1 MNEGTVSILNWVEDN
16 IHPQKLTNSVL
27 TEADIK
33 SLNEGF
39 KAEVKSFRKTVFK
52 QLIFFKKEA
61 SNNMKQLVTISDSIH
76 HYLNRMAPAWNQNIS
91 APQIKSI
98 YIDMLNSLEIQLEDM
113 ARLAPKIHRKIPVTR
128 YSLPQLMMG
137 LKEQYRVFTG
147 RLDNEAVDEN
157 LKTIL
162 QKGLFQLAHKKEIT
176 LLNAD
181 YCRHLMNAII
191 SSDNLDTQSIRVL
204 LLLNGFNLPEF
215 YYYCISEYRDA
226 LDNIS
231 GLHEQLA
238 MLMTEQDKLKNLP
251 RVIKTNMLPG
261 VVPIGE
267 QLEGFLS
274 EKKHHISEMLKLRRV
289 ILQDDMLAKSMTR
302 LKINMP
308 VAQFGL
314 FIRVQ
319 VEKGLLLKENI
330 GELFNFFAAHFYTP
344 QTMFISPE
352 SLRKKSTDVEFSTA
366 QKLKAH
372 LIGMLNWLNEN
383 YNLSNYKG
391 S

>member
-16 IHPQKLTNSVL
+16 IHPKKLTNSVL
-27 TEADIK
+27 TEADII
-33 SLNEGF
+33 SLKEGF
-39 KAEVKSFRKTVFK
+39 TAEVISFRKIVFK
-52 QLIFFKKEA
+52 QLIFFRKEA
-61 SNNMKQLVTISDSIH
+61 ANNMKQLITVSDSIH
-76 HYLNRMAPAWNQNIS
+76 HYLNRLASAWKPCES
-91 APQIKSI
+91 APQIKSL

-128 YSLPQLMMG
+128 YSMPQLMMG
-137 LKEQYRVFTG
+137 LKEQYKVFSC
-147 RLDNEAVDEN
+147 RLDNMPVEEN

-162 QKGLFQLAHKKEIT
+162 QKGLFQLVHKKEIS
-176 LLNAD
+176 LSNAD
-181 YCRHLMNAII
+181 YCRHLMNVII
-191 SSDNLDTQSIRVL
+191 SADNLDTQSIKVL

-215 YYYCISEYRDA
+215 YYYCISGYRDA
-226 LDNIS
+226 LDNIP
-231 GLHEQLA
+231 GLHEQLV
-238 MLMTEQDKLKNLP
+238 MLMTEQDKLNNLP
-251 RVIKTNMLPG
+251 QVIKTNMLPG

-267 QLEGFLS
+267 QLRGFLS
-274 EKKHHISEMLKLRRV
+274 EKKQYIDEMLKLRRV

-302 LKINMP
+302 LKVNMP

-319 VEKGLLLKENI
+319 IEKGLLLKENI

-372 LIGMLNWLNEN
+372 LIAMLNWLNEN

>member
-27 TEADIK
+27 TEADII
-33 SLNEGF
+33 SLKEGF
-39 KAEVKSFRKTVFK
+39 TAEVKSFRKIVFK

-61 SNNMKQLVTISDSIH
+61 TNNMKQLVTVSDSVH
-76 HYLNRMAPAWNQNIS
+76 HYLNRLASAWNQCKS
-91 APQIKSI
+91 APQIKSL

-137 LKEQYRVFTG
+137 LKEQYKAFSR
-147 RLDNEAVDEN
+147 RLDNMAVEEN

-162 QKGLFQLAHKKEIT
+162 QKGLFQLLHKKEIN
-176 LLNAD
+176 LLNAN
-181 YCRHLMNAII
+181 YCRHLMNVVTAA
-191 SSDNLDTQSIRVL
+191 DNLDTRSLKVL
-204 LLLNGFNLPEF
+204 LLLNGFNPPEF
-215 YYYCISEYRDA
+215 YYYCISEYRET
-226 LDNIS
+226 LDNIP
-231 GLHEQLA
+231 GLHEQLV
-238 MLMTEQDKLKNLP
+238 MLMIEQDKLKNLP
-251 RVIKTNMLPG
+251 RVIKGDMLPD

-267 QLEGFLS
+267 QLQSFLS

-319 VEKGLLLKENI
+319 IEKGLLLKENI
-330 GELFNFFAAHFYTP
+330 GEVFNFFAAHFYTP
-344 QTMFISPE
+344 QTMFISAE

-372 LIGMLNWLNEN
+372 LIAMLNWLNEN